1 MASQKKNRKLAATKR
16 KLKNARQR
24 MKNRLEKMGLDK
36 KTITTLL
43 DSFRDEFVDKSGRI
57 NVGGRKNKNIDRKIM
72 EHVKSR
78 FMLTGE
84 ELVNLLRTY
93 YPMIDTQGSG
103 GPLINTF
110 GTEIFSDGWDE
121 QLDINTLGEF
131 YKNIGPELEELVGDS
146 IKMKISEII
155 NSKFS

>member
-1 MASQKKNRKLAATKR
+1 MARRKKNRKLAATQR

-24 MKNRLEKMGLDK
+24 VKYRLEKMGLDK
-36 KTITTLL
+36 KTINTLL
-43 DSFRDEFVDKSGRI
+43 DSFRDEFIDKAGRI
-57 NVGGRKNKNIDRKIM
+57 NVGGRKNPDIDKKIM

-78 FMLTGE
+78 FTLTGE
-84 ELVNLLRTY
+84 ELVNLLRSY

-131 YKNIGPELEELVGDS
+131 YKNIGPELAESVGDS
-146 IKMKISEII
+146 ITMII

>member
-1 MASQKKNRKLAATKR
+1 MARQKKNRKLAATQR
-16 KLKNARQR
+16 KLKKARQR
-24 MKNRLEKMGLDK
+24 VKYRLEKMGLDK

-43 DSFRDEFVDKSGRI
+43 DSFRDEFIDKAGRI
-57 NVGGRKNKNIDRKIM
+57 NVGGRKNPNIDKKIM

-78 FMLTGE
+78 FTITGE
-84 ELVNLLRTY
+84 ELVNLLRSY
-93 YPMIDTQGSG
+93 YPMIDTQDSG
-103 GPLINTF
+103 GPLIDTF

-131 YKNIGPELEELVGDS
+131 YKTIGPELADSVGDS
-146 IKMKISEII
+146 ITMII

>member
-1 MASQKKNRKLAATKR
+1 MARHKKNRKLAATQR

-24 MKNRLEKMGLDK
+24 VKYRLEKMGLDK

-43 DSFRDEFVDKSGRI
+43 DSFRDEFIDKAGRA
-57 NVGGRKNKNIDRKIM
+57 NVGGRKNPDIDKKIM
-72 EHVKSR
+72 KHVKSR
-78 FMLTGE
+78 FTITGE
-84 ELVNLLRTY
+84 ELVNLLRSY
-93 YPMIDTQGSG
+93 YPMIDTQDSG
-103 GPLINTF
+103 GPLIYTF

-131 YKNIGPELEELVGDS
+131 YKTIGPVLADSVGDS
-146 IKMKISEII
+146 ITMII

>member
-1 MASQKKNRKLAATKR
+1 MARQKKNRKLAATQR

-24 MKNRLEKMGLDK
+24 VKYRLEKKGYNK
-36 KTITTLL
+36 KTIDTLL
-43 DSFRDEFVDKSGRI
+43 DGFRDEFVDASGHV
-57 NVGGRKNKNIDRKIM
+57 NVGNLTSAQIDRRIS

-78 FMLTGE
+78 FVITGE
-84 ELVNLLRTY
+84 ELVNLLRSY

-121 QLDINTLGEF
+121 QLDINTLGDF
-131 YKNIGPELEELVGDS
+131 YKTIGPELAESVGDS
-146 IKMKISEII
+146 ITMII

>member
-1 MASQKKNRKLAATKR
+1 MARQKKNRKLAATQR

-24 MKNRLEKMGLDK
+24 VKYRLEKMGLDK

-43 DSFRDEFVDKSGRI
+43 DSFRDEFIDKAGRV
-57 NVGGRKNKNIDRKIM
+57 NVGGRKNADIDKKIM

-78 FMLTGE
+78 FTITGE
-84 ELVNLLRTY
+84 ELVNLLRSY

-110 GTEIFSDGWDE
+110 GTEIFSEGWDE

-131 YKNIGPELEELVGDS
+131 YKNIGPELADSVGDS
-146 IKMKISEII
+146 ITMII

>member
-1 MASQKKNRKLAATKR
+1 MARQKKNRKLAATQR

-24 MKNRLEKMGLDK
+24 VKYRLEKMGLDK

-43 DSFRDEFVDKSGRI
+43 DSFRDEFIDKAGRI
-57 NVGGRKNKNIDRKIM
+57 NVGSLKNADIDKKIM

-78 FMLTGE
+78 FTITGE
-84 ELVNLLRTY
+84 ELVNLLRSY

-131 YKNIGPELEELVGDS
+131 YKNIGPELADSVGDS
-146 IKMKISEII
+146 ITMII

>member
-1 MASQKKNRKLAATKR
+1 MARQKKNRKLAATQR

-24 MKNRLEKMGLDK
+24 VKYRLEKMGLDK
-36 KTITTLL
+36 KTIKTLL

-57 NVGGRKNKNIDRKIM
+57 NVGGRKNPDIDKKIM
-72 EHVKSR
+72 EHVKAR
-78 FMLTGE
+78 FTITGE
-84 ELVNLLRTY
+84 ELVNLLRSY

-103 GPLINTF
+103 GPLIDTF
-110 GTEIFSDGWDE
+110 GTEIFSEWWDE

-131 YKNIGPELEELVGDS
+131 YKNIGPELADSVGDS
-146 IKMKISEII
+146 ITMII